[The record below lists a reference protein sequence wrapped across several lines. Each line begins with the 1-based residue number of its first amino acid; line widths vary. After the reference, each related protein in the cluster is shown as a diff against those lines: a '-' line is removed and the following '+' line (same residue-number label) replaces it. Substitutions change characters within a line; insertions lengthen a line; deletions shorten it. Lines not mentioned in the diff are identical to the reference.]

1 MREFYTLIDR
11 LNAASPEQRPLI
23 EADIRNRFEVEKAVF
38 ALDMSG
44 FSLTVRRDGILSY
57 LGMIRRMQNITSPI
71 IAELGGALVKHEADN
86 VLALF
91 DRPADAV
98 RAALAINEQ
107 LRLQGGERPIRV
119 SIGIDFG
126 RLLSIN
132 GADCFGDPV
141 NTACKLGEDIAQAG
155 EILISHAA
163 RVQLDADLLASAEV
177 TDLTLSIAGIQIPA
191 SRVRARSD

>member
-1 MREFYTLIDR
+1 MREFYALIDR
-11 LNAASPEQRPLI
+11 LNAASPDERLLI
-23 EADIRNRFEVEKAVF
+23 ETEIHRQFEVEKAVF

-44 FSLTVRRDGILSY
+44 FSLTVRRDGILAY
-57 LGMIRRMQNITSPI
+57 LGMIRRMQNMTSPI
-71 IAELGGALVKHEADN
+71 IAEHGGAVVKHEADN

-91 DRPADAV
+91 DRPVDAV
-98 RAALAINEQ
+98 RAALAINDA
-107 LRLQGGERPIRV
+107 LLVQGGARPIRV

-163 RVQLDADLLASAEV
+163 RMEIDDDLLTHADI
-177 TDLTLSIAGIQIPA
+177 TDLVLSIAGIQIPA
-191 SRVRARSD
+191 ARVRARNA